1 MSKKRE
7 ELTIEEMRSMSLD
20 ELKSF
25 RDKSFKILEQEFDKI
40 GQKKKEESEYIY
52 NAIDVI
58 SGSCLNM
65 HRRIEVLE
73 EMIRDLLHEKAFEDD
88 FKSYDKGKLN

>member
-1 MSKKRE
+1 
-7 ELTIEEMRSMSLD
+7 
-20 ELKSF
+20 
-25 RDKSFKILEQEFDKI
+25 
-40 GQKKKEESEYIY
+40 
-52 NAIDVI
+52 
-58 SGSCLNM
+58 M

>member
-7 ELTIEEMRSMSLD
+7 ELTIEEMSSMSLD

-25 RDKSFKILEQEFDKI
+25 RDKSFKILEQEFKKM